1 MIICALNALL
11 IVVGASSASL
21 TGYGGKKELWIGI
34 GVLLI
39 SVLLFVY
46 RRVVQDRA
54 PVRLREDA
62 PAMPDADVDGRGGA
76 RTRTRCEVGRRQMT
90 RDPKYDILFEPIQIG
105 PKVLPNRFFQVAHCN
120 GAGSER
126 PGFQSHFR
134 AMKAEG
140 GWGAVC
146 TEYCSIGPESDDIH
160 RVSARLWDDG
170 DVRNLGLMCDML
182 HEQGALAAVEI
193 WHGGLNACGLESR
206 VPARGASAI
215 GSPFAF
221 MRACKE
227 MDKQDIREVQQLYVD
242 ACKRARDAGFDILV
256 LYCAHNEA
264 LLHQF
269 LLPFFNRRTDEYGGS
284 FENRARFSREV
295 LELVREAIG
304 DDCAISIRF
313 GVDTLDLP
321 HGLGDR
327 GIRQEGEG
335 AAVHRAHGR
344 PRRHVGHQRRQR
356 RRVGRGRCALA
367 HARRRTTSGPFVD
380 KVKQHTKKPVL
391 NVGRFVNP
399 DTMVEVIASGQC
411 DIIGAARPSIADP
424 FLPLKIKEGRLDD
437 IRECIGCNVCIS
449 RWEIG
454 GPAARLHAERDVGR
468 GVPARLASGEVHDQ
482 AANADNDVLVIGAG
496 PAGMECA
503 MVLGKRGMRRVHL
516 VDSAPDDRGP
526 HALGAAAARPRRVG
540 PRRQL
545 PPDPARQAE
554 ERRGHPRARRWTP
567 QGVLDY
573 GAEHR
578 RRGDG
583 LVLGHRTAFQGITN
597 EPIPGADA
605 SLAACRH
612 AGAGDARGQGGR
624 ASGWSIYDCEM
635 YFTGAGMAEKLV
647 REGKDVTY
655 VTPFD
660 GVAPY
665 TRYTLESPRL
675 NRTLREL
682 GVNVVLEHVLVSVE
696 PGHGAAGRHLD
707 GRGAGGRGRHGRPR
721 HPADLGRRPLP
732 RAVERSRRPRGSRD
746 QRASTRSATACCPRS
761 SPRPSS
767 AATGSRARS
776 TRRTRACR
784 FPTSGSGGS

>member
-1 MIICALNALL
+1 MA
-11 IVVGASSASL
+11 
-21 TGYGGKKELWIGI
+21 
-34 GVLLI
+34 
-39 SVLLFVY
+39 
-46 RRVVQDRA
+46 
-54 PVRLREDA
+54 
-62 PAMPDADVDGRGGA
+62 
-76 RTRTRCEVGRRQMT
+76 

-182 HEQGALAAVEI
+182 HEQDALAAVEI

-335 AAVHRAHGR
+335 VQFIEHMDDLVDMWDINVGNAVEWGEDAA
-344 PRRHVGHQRRQR
+344 PS
-356 RRVGRGRCALA
+356 
-367 HARRRTTSGPFVD
+367 RTHPENHEGPFVD

-399 DTMVEVIASGQC
+399 DTMVAVIESGQC

-424 FLPLKIKEGRLDD
+424 FLPAKIREGRLDD

-454 GPAARLHAERDVGR
+454 GPPLVCTQNAT
-468 GVPARLASGEVHDQ
+468 SGEEYRRGWHPEKFTT

-516 VDSAPDDRGP
+516 VDSAPE
-526 HALGAAAARPRRVG
+526 LGGQMRWVPKLHGLGEWGRVVNY
-540 PRRQL
+540 RQIQL
-545 PPDPARQAE
+545 AKLKNVEFVPETTLDAE
-554 ERRGHPRARRWTP
+554 
-567 QGVLDY
+567 GVLDY
-573 GAEHR
+573 GAEIVVVAT
-578 RRGDG
+578 GSYWAPDG
-583 LVLGHRTAFQGITN
+583 FQGITN

-605 SLAACRH
+605 SLDH
-612 AGAGDARGQGGR
+612 VVTPEQVMLDDKSVGQR
-624 ASGWSIYDCEM
+624 VVIYDCDM
-635 YFTGAGMAEKLV
+635 YFTGVGMAEKLV

-665 TRYTLESPRL
+665 TRYTLEYPRL
-675 NRTLREL
+675 SRSLREL
-682 GVNVVLEHVLVSVE
+682 GVDVVLEHVLMSVE
-696 PGHGAAGRHLD
+696 PGTAPLADIWTDEERVVDADTVVLVTQRISDDALYRELAADEDALAAAGIKGLYQIGDCLLPSLIAEAVFSGHRLAREID
-707 GRGAGGRGRHGRPR
+707 SPNPR
-721 HPADLGRRPLP
+721 VPLP
-732 RAVERSRRPRGSRD
+732 YIRERRLVD
-746 QRASTRSATACCPRS
+746 ATDEDYQL
-761 SPRPSS
+761 SS
-767 AATGSRARS
+767 AATGAP
-776 TRRTRACR
+776 A
-784 FPTSGSGGS
+784 G

>member
-1 MIICALNALL
+1 
-11 IVVGASSASL
+11 
-21 TGYGGKKELWIGI
+21 
-34 GVLLI
+34 
-39 SVLLFVY
+39 
-46 RRVVQDRA
+46 
-54 PVRLREDA
+54 
-62 PAMPDADVDGRGGA
+62 MP
-76 RTRTRCEVGRRQMT
+76 

-182 HEQGALAAVEI
+182 HEQDALAAVEI

-206 VPARGASAI
+206 VPARGASEI

-313 GVDTLDLP
+313 GVDTLDFP

-335 AAVHRAHGR
+335 VQFIEHMDDLVDMWDINVGNAVEWGEDAA
-344 PRRHVGHQRRQR
+344 PS
-356 RRVGRGRCALA
+356 
-367 HARRRTTSGPFVD
+367 RTHPENHERPFVD
-380 KVKQHTKKPVL
+380 KVKQHTSKPVL
-391 NVGRFVNP
+391 NVGRFVSP
-399 DTMVEVIASGQC
+399 DTMVEVIRSGQC

-424 FLPLKIKEGRLDD
+424 FLPAKIREGRLDD

-454 GPAARLHAERDVGR
+454 GPPLVCTQNAT
-468 GVPARLASGEVHDQ
+468 SGEEFRRGWHPEKFTK
-482 AANADNDVLVIGAG
+482 AANWDNDVLVIGAG

-503 MVLGKRGMRRVHL
+503 MVLGKREMRRVHL
-516 VDSAPDDRGP
+516 VDSASEIGGHMRWVPRLPG
-526 HALGAAAARPRRVG
+526 LGEWGRVVNY
-540 PRRQL
+540 RQIQL
-545 PPDPARQAE
+545 DKLKNVEIVPGTTLDA
-554 ERRGHPRARRWTP
+554 

-573 GAEHR
+573 GADIVVLATGSHWAT
-578 RRGDG
+578 DG
-583 LVLGHRTAFQGITN
+583 FQGITN

-605 SLAACRH
+605 SLAHVATPEQVMLEGKEV
-612 AGAGDARGQGGR
+612 GARVV
-624 ASGWSIYDCEM
+624 IYDCEM
-635 YFTGAGMAEKLV
+635 YFTGASLAEKLA

-682 GVNVVLEHVLVSVE
+682 GVDVVLEHVLVSAEQETAPLADIWTDEEKVVDADTIILVTQRIADNALYRE
-696 PGHGAAGRHLD
+696 LSSDEEALADAGIKGLYEIGDCVLPSLIAEAVFSGHRLAREID
-707 GRGAGGRGRHGRPR
+707 SPNPR
-721 HPADLGRRPLP
+721 VPLP
-732 RAVERSRRPRGSRD
+732 YIRERRLVN
-746 QRASTRSATACCPRS
+746 ATDEDFRLD
-761 SPRPSS
+761 S
-767 AATGSRARS
+767 AATGAV
-776 TRRTRACR
+776 A
-784 FPTSGSGGS
+784 G

>member
-1 MIICALNALL
+1 MA
-11 IVVGASSASL
+11 
-21 TGYGGKKELWIGI
+21 
-34 GVLLI
+34 
-39 SVLLFVY
+39 
-46 RRVVQDRA
+46 
-54 PVRLREDA
+54 
-62 PAMPDADVDGRGGA
+62 
-76 RTRTRCEVGRRQMT
+76 

-146 TEYCSIGPESDDIH
+146 TEYCSIGPESDDVH

-182 HEQGALAAVEI
+182 HDEGALAAVEI

-221 MRACKE
+221 MRPCKE

-295 LELVREAIG
+295 LEQVREAIG

-327 GIRQEGEG
+327 GVRQEGEG
-335 AAVHRAHGR
+335 VQFIEHMDHLVDMWDINVGNAVEWGEDAA
-344 PRRHVGHQRRQR
+344 PS
-356 RRVGRGRCALA
+356 
-367 HARRRTTSGPFVD
+367 RTHPENHEGPYVD
-380 KVKQHTKKPVL
+380 KVKQHTNKPVL

-399 DTMVEVIASGQC
+399 DTMVEVITSGQC

-454 GPAARLHAERDVGR
+454 GPPLVCTQNAT
-468 GVPARLASGEVHDQ
+468 SGEEYRRGWHPEKFTT

-503 MVLGKRGMRRVHL
+503 MVLGRRGMRRVHL
-516 VDSAPDDRGP
+516 VESAPEIGGQMRWVPKLPG
-526 HALGAAAARPRRVG
+526 LGEWGRVVNY
-540 PRRQL
+540 RQIQL
-545 PPDPARQAE
+545 DKLKNVEVMTGTTLDAE
-554 ERRGHPRARRWTP
+554 
-567 QGVLDY
+567 GVLDY
-573 GAEHR
+573 GAEIVIVATGSHWAH
-578 RRGDG
+578 DG
-583 LVLGHRTAFQGITN
+583 FQGLTN

-605 SLAACRH
+605 SLEH
-612 AGAGDARGQGGR
+612 VVTPEQVMLEGKTVGQR
-624 ASGWSIYDCEM
+624 VVVYDCET
-635 YFTGAGMAEKLV
+635 YFTGVGMAEKLV

-655 VTPFD
+655 VTAFD

-665 TRYTLESPRL
+665 TRYTLEYPRL
-675 NRTLREL
+675 SRSLREL
-682 GVNVVLEHVLVSVE
+682 GIDVVLEHVLVSVE
-696 PGHGAAGRHLD
+696 PGSAPLADIWTDEERVVECDTVVLVTQRIPDDALYRELAADEDALAAAGIKGLYQIGDCLLPSLIAEAVFSGHRLAREID
-707 GRGAGGRGRHGRPR
+707 SPNPR
-721 HPADLGRRPLP
+721 VPLP
-732 RAVERSRRPRGSRD
+732 YIRERRLVN
-746 QRASTRSATACCPRS
+746 ATDEDFRLD
-761 SPRPSS
+761 S
-767 AATGSRARS
+767 AATGAV
-776 TRRTRACR
+776 A
-784 FPTSGSGGS
+784 G

>member
-1 MIICALNALL
+1 
-11 IVVGASSASL
+11 
-21 TGYGGKKELWIGI
+21 
-34 GVLLI
+34 
-39 SVLLFVY
+39 
-46 RRVVQDRA
+46 
-54 PVRLREDA
+54 
-62 PAMPDADVDGRGGA
+62 
-76 RTRTRCEVGRRQMT
+76 MT

-182 HEQGALAAVEI
+182 HDQGALAAVEI

-221 MRACKE
+221 MRSCKE

-335 AAVHRAHGR
+335 VQFIEHMDDLVDMWDINVGNAVEWGEDAA
-344 PRRHVGHQRRQR
+344 PS
-356 RRVGRGRCALA
+356 
-367 HARRRTTSGPFVD
+367 RTHPENHEGPFVD
-380 KVKQHTKKPVL
+380 KVKQHTTKPVL

-399 DTMVEVIASGQC
+399 DTMVEVIRSGQC

-424 FLPLKIKEGRLDD
+424 FLPAKIEEGRLDD

-454 GPAARLHAERDVGR
+454 GPPLVCTQNAT
-468 GVPARLASGEVHDQ
+468 SGEEYRRGWHPEKFTTGRERRQRRARDRRRARRHGVRD
-482 AANADNDVLVIGAG
+482 GAG
-496 PAGMECA
+496 QARDAPSPPGGQRA
-503 MVLGKRGMRRVHL
+503 RDRR
-516 VDSAPDDRGP
+516 PD
-526 HALGAAAARPRRVG
+526 ALGAEAARPGRVG

-554 ERRGHPRARRWTP
+554 ERR
-567 QGVLDY
+567 V
-573 GAEHR
+573 
-578 RRGDG
+578 
-583 LVLGHRTAFQGITN
+583 
-597 EPIPGADA
+597 
-605 SLAACRH
+605 
-612 AGAGDARGQGGR
+612 
-624 ASGWSIYDCEM
+624 
-635 YFTGAGMAEKLV
+635 
-647 REGKDVTY
+647 
-655 VTPFD
+655 
-660 GVAPY
+660 
-665 TRYTLESPRL
+665 
-675 NRTLREL
+675 
-682 GVNVVLEHVLVSVE
+682 
-696 PGHGAAGRHLD
+696 
-707 GRGAGGRGRHGRPR
+707 RPR
-721 HPADLGRRPLP
+721 HDAGRR
-732 RAVERSRRPRGSRD
+732 RACSTTAPTSWSSRPARTGRRTAS
-746 QRASTRSATACCPRS
+746 RASRTSRSPAPMPRS
-761 SPRPSS
+761 TTSPRPS
-767 AATGSRARS
+767 R
-776 TRRTRACR
+776 
-784 FPTSGSGGS
+784 

>member
-1 MIICALNALL
+1 
-11 IVVGASSASL
+11 
-21 TGYGGKKELWIGI
+21 
-34 GVLLI
+34 
-39 SVLLFVY
+39 
-46 RRVVQDRA
+46 
-54 PVRLREDA
+54 
-62 PAMPDADVDGRGGA
+62 MP
-76 RTRTRCEVGRRQMT
+76 

-182 HEQGALAAVEI
+182 HEQDALAAVEI

-206 VPARGASAI
+206 VPARGASEI

-313 GVDTLDLP
+313 GVDTLDFP

-335 AAVHRAHGR
+335 VQFIEHMDDLVDMWDINVGNAVEWGEDAA
-344 PRRHVGHQRRQR
+344 PS
-356 RRVGRGRCALA
+356 
-367 HARRRTTSGPFVD
+367 RTHPENHERPFVD
-380 KVKQHTKKPVL
+380 KVKQHTSKPVL
-391 NVGRFVNP
+391 NVGRFVSP
-399 DTMVEVIASGQC
+399 DTMVEVIRSGQC

-424 FLPLKIKEGRLDD
+424 FLPAKIREGRLDD

-454 GPAARLHAERDVGR
+454 GPPLVCTQNAT
-468 GVPARLASGEVHDQ
+468 SGEEFRRGWHPEKFTK
-482 AANADNDVLVIGAG
+482 AANWDNDVLVIGAG

-503 MVLGKRGMRRVHL
+503 MVLGKREMRRVHL
-516 VDSAPDDRGP
+516 VDSASEIGGHMRWVPRLPG
-526 HALGAAAARPRRVG
+526 LGEWGRVVNY
-540 PRRQL
+540 RQIQL
-545 PPDPARQAE
+545 DKLKNVEIVPGTTLDA
-554 ERRGHPRARRWTP
+554 

-573 GAEHR
+573 GADIVVLATGSHWAT
-578 RRGDG
+578 DG
-583 LVLGHRTAFQGITN
+583 FQGITN

-605 SLAACRH
+605 SLAHVATPEQVMLEGKEV
-612 AGAGDARGQGGR
+612 GARVV
-624 ASGWSIYDCEM
+624 IYDCEM
-635 YFTGAGMAEKLV
+635 YFTGASLAEKLA

-682 GVNVVLEHVLVSVE
+682 GVDVVLEHVLVSAEQETAPLADIWTDEEKVVDADTIILVTQRIADNALYRE
-696 PGHGAAGRHLD
+696 LSSDEEALADAGIKGLYEIGDCVLPSLIAEAVFSGHRLAREID
-707 GRGAGGRGRHGRPR
+707 SPNPR
-721 HPADLGRRPLP
+721 VPLP
-732 RAVERSRRPRGSRD
+732 YIRERRLVN
-746 QRASTRSATACCPRS
+746 ATDEDFQLD
-761 SPRPSS
+761 S
-767 AATGSRARS
+767 AATRAV
-776 TRRTRACR
+776 A
-784 FPTSGSGGS
+784 G

>member
-1 MIICALNALL
+1 
-11 IVVGASSASL
+11 
-21 TGYGGKKELWIGI
+21 
-34 GVLLI
+34 
-39 SVLLFVY
+39 
-46 RRVVQDRA
+46 
-54 PVRLREDA
+54 
-62 PAMPDADVDGRGGA
+62 
-76 RTRTRCEVGRRQMT
+76 MT

-182 HEQGALAAVEI
+182 HEQDALAAVEI

-221 MRACKE
+221 MRSCKE

-335 AAVHRAHGR
+335 VQFIEHMDHLVDMWDINVGNAVEWGEDAAPSRT
-344 PRRHVGHQRRQR
+344 
-356 RRVGRGRCALA
+356 
-367 HARRRTTSGPFVD
+367 HAENHEGPFVD

-399 DTMVEVIASGQC
+399 DTMVEVITSGQC

-454 GPAARLHAERDVGR
+454 GPPLVCTQNAT
-468 GVPARLASGEVHDQ
+468 SGEEYRRGWHPEKFTQ
-482 AANADNDVLVIGAG
+482 AANWDNDVLVIGAG

-516 VDSAPDDRGP
+516 VDSAPAIGGHMRWVP
-526 HALGAAAARPRRVG
+526 
-540 PRRQL
+540 QL
-545 PPDPARQAE
+545 PGLGEWGRVVNYRQIQLDKLKNVEIIPGTTLDA
-554 ERRGHPRARRWTP
+554 A
-567 QGVLDY
+567 GVLDY
-573 GAEHR
+573 GAEIVIVATGSHWAP
-578 RRGDG
+578 DG
-583 LVLGHRTAFQGITN
+583 FQGITN

-605 SLAACRH
+605 SLDH
-612 AGAGDARGQGGR
+612 VVTPEQLMLEGKDVGQR
-624 ASGWSIYDCEM
+624 VVIYDCEM
-635 YFTGAGMAEKLV
+635 YFTGASLAEKLA
-647 REGKDVTY
+647 RDGKDVTY

-682 GVNVVLEHVLVSVE
+682 GVNVVLEHVLMSVE
-696 PGHGAAGRHLD
+696 PGSAPLADIWTDEERVAEADTVVLVTQRISDDALYRELSADEDALAAAGINGLYQIGDCLLPSLIAEAVFSGHRLAREID
-707 GRGAGGRGRHGRPR
+707 SPNPR
-721 HPADLGRRPLP
+721 VPLP
-732 RAVERSRRPRGSRD
+732 YIRERRLVNATDEDYLLSSAVSG
-746 QRASTRSATACCPRS
+746 ATA
-761 SPRPSS
+761 
-767 AATGSRARS
+767 G
-776 TRRTRACR
+776 
-784 FPTSGSGGS
+784 

>member
-1 MIICALNALL
+1 
-11 IVVGASSASL
+11 
-21 TGYGGKKELWIGI
+21 
-34 GVLLI
+34 
-39 SVLLFVY
+39 
-46 RRVVQDRA
+46 
-54 PVRLREDA
+54 
-62 PAMPDADVDGRGGA
+62 MP
-76 RTRTRCEVGRRQMT
+76 

-182 HEQGALAAVEI
+182 HEQDALAAVEI

-206 VPARGASAI
+206 VPARGASEI

-313 GVDTLDLP
+313 GVDTLDFP

-335 AAVHRAHGR
+335 VQFIEHMDDLVDMWDINVGNAVEWGEDAA
-344 PRRHVGHQRRQR
+344 PS
-356 RRVGRGRCALA
+356 
-367 HARRRTTSGPFVD
+367 RTHPENHERPFVD
-380 KVKQHTKKPVL
+380 KVKQHTSKPVL
-391 NVGRFVNP
+391 NVGRFVSP
-399 DTMVEVIASGQC
+399 DTMVEVIRSGQC

-424 FLPLKIKEGRLDD
+424 FLPAKIREGRLDD

-454 GPAARLHAERDVGR
+454 GPPLVCTQNAT
-468 GVPARLASGEVHDQ
+468 SGEEYRRGWHPEKFTK
-482 AANADNDVLVIGAG
+482 AANWDNDVLVIGAG

-503 MVLGKRGMRRVHL
+503 MVLGKREMRRVHL
-516 VDSAPDDRGP
+516 VDSASEIGGHMRWVPRLPG
-526 HALGAAAARPRRVG
+526 LGEWGRVVNY
-540 PRRQL
+540 RQIQL
-545 PPDPARQAE
+545 DKLKNVEIVPGTTLDA
-554 ERRGHPRARRWTP
+554 

-573 GAEHR
+573 GADIVVLATGSHWAT
-578 RRGDG
+578 DG
-583 LVLGHRTAFQGITN
+583 FQGITN

-605 SLAACRH
+605 SLAHVATPEQVMLEGKEV
-612 AGAGDARGQGGR
+612 GARVV
-624 ASGWSIYDCEM
+624 IYDCEM
-635 YFTGAGMAEKLV
+635 YFTGASLAEKLA

-682 GVNVVLEHVLVSVE
+682 GVDVVLEHVLVSAEQETAPLADIWTDEEKVVDADTIILVTQRIADNALYRE
-696 PGHGAAGRHLD
+696 LSSDEEALADAGIKGLYEIGDCVLPSLIAEAVFSGHRLAREID
-707 GRGAGGRGRHGRPR
+707 SPNPR
-721 HPADLGRRPLP
+721 VPLP
-732 RAVERSRRPRGSRD
+732 YIRERRLVN
-746 QRASTRSATACCPRS
+746 ATDEDFQLD
-761 SPRPSS
+761 S
-767 AATGSRARS
+767 AATGAV
-776 TRRTRACR
+776 A
-784 FPTSGSGGS
+784 G

>member
-1 MIICALNALL
+1 MA
-11 IVVGASSASL
+11 
-21 TGYGGKKELWIGI
+21 
-34 GVLLI
+34 
-39 SVLLFVY
+39 
-46 RRVVQDRA
+46 
-54 PVRLREDA
+54 
-62 PAMPDADVDGRGGA
+62 
-76 RTRTRCEVGRRQMT
+76 

-327 GIRQEGEG
+327 GVRQEGEG
-335 AAVHRAHGR
+335 AQFIEHMDDLVDMWDINVGNAVEWGEDAAPSRT
-344 PRRHVGHQRRQR
+344 
-356 RRVGRGRCALA
+356 
-367 HARRRTTSGPFVD
+367 HAENHEGPFVD
-380 KVKQHTKKPVL
+380 KVKQHTSKPVL

-399 DTMVEVIASGQC
+399 DTMVEVITSGQC

-454 GPAARLHAERDVGR
+454 GPPLVCTQNAT
-468 GVPARLASGEVHDQ
+468 SGEEYRRGWHPEKFTT
-482 AANADNDVLVIGAG
+482 AGNADNDVLVIGAG

-516 VDSAPDDRGP
+516 VDSAPAIGGHMRWVP
-526 HALGAAAARPRRVG
+526 
-540 PRRQL
+540 QL
-545 PPDPARQAE
+545 PGLGEWGRVVNYRQIQLDKLRNVEFIPEMTLDA
-554 ERRGHPRARRWTP
+554 

-573 GAEHR
+573 GAELVVVAT
-578 RRGDG
+578 GSYWAPDG
-583 LVLGHRTAFQGITN
+583 FQGVTN

-605 SLAACRH
+605 SLAHVATPEQLMVE
-612 AGAGDARGQGGR
+612 GKDVGQR
-624 ASGWSIYDCEM
+624 VVIYDCEM
-635 YFTGAGMAEKLV
+635 YFTGAGLAEKLA

-675 NRTLREL
+675 NRTIREL

-696 PGHGAAGRHLD
+696 PGAAPLADIWTDEEQVVEADTVVLVTQRISDDTLYRELSSDQDALAAAGITGLYQIGDCLLPSLIAEAVFSGHRLAREID
-707 GRGAGGRGRHGRPR
+707 SPNPR
-721 HPADLGRRPLP
+721 VPLP
-732 RAVERSRRPRGSRD
+732 YIRERRLVN
-746 QRASTRSATACCPRS
+746 ATEEDFRLD
-761 SPRPSS
+761 S
-767 AATGSRARS
+767 AATGAV
-776 TRRTRACR
+776 A
-784 FPTSGSGGS
+784 G

>member
-1 MIICALNALL
+1 
-11 IVVGASSASL
+11 
-21 TGYGGKKELWIGI
+21 
-34 GVLLI
+34 
-39 SVLLFVY
+39 
-46 RRVVQDRA
+46 
-54 PVRLREDA
+54 
-62 PAMPDADVDGRGGA
+62 
-76 RTRTRCEVGRRQMT
+76 MT

-335 AAVHRAHGR
+335 VQFIEHMDDLVDMWDINVGNAVEWGEDAA
-344 PRRHVGHQRRQR
+344 PS
-356 RRVGRGRCALA
+356 
-367 HARRRTTSGPFVD
+367 RTHPENHEGPFVD

-399 DTMVEVIASGQC
+399 DTMVEVIRSGQC

-454 GPAARLHAERDVGR
+454 GPPLVCTQNAT
-468 GVPARLASGEVHDQ
+468 SGEEYRRGWHPEKFTK
-482 AANADNDVLVIGAG
+482 AANCGQ
-496 PAGMECA
+496 
-503 MVLGKRGMRRVHL
+503 RR
-516 VDSAPDDRGP
+516 ARDRR
-526 HALGAAAARPRRVG
+526 RPRRHGVRDG
-540 PRRQL
+540 PRQ
-545 PPDPARQAE
+545 AR
-554 ERRGHPRARRWTP
+554 
-567 QGVLDY
+567 
-573 GAEHR
+573 
-578 RRGDG
+578 
-583 LVLGHRTAFQGITN
+583 
-597 EPIPGADA
+597 DA
-605 SLAACRH
+605 SRPP
-612 AGAGDARGQGGR
+612 RGQR
-624 ASGWSIYDCEM
+624 
-635 YFTGAGMAEKLV
+635 V
-647 REGKDVTY
+647 
-655 VTPFD
+655 
-660 GVAPY
+660 
-665 TRYTLESPRL
+665 PR
-675 NRTLREL
+675 
-682 GVNVVLEHVLVSVE
+682 
-696 PGHGAAGRHLD
+696 
-707 GRGAGGRGRHGRPR
+707 
-721 HPADLGRRPLP
+721 
-732 RAVERSRRPRGSRD
+732 
-746 QRASTRSATACCPRS
+746 
-761 SPRPSS
+761 S
-767 AATGSRARS
+767 AATCAGCRSCPAWASGAASSTTARS
-776 TRRTRACR
+776 SS
-784 FPTSGSGGS
+784 TS

>member
-1 MIICALNALL
+1 
-11 IVVGASSASL
+11 
-21 TGYGGKKELWIGI
+21 
-34 GVLLI
+34 
-39 SVLLFVY
+39 
-46 RRVVQDRA
+46 
-54 PVRLREDA
+54 
-62 PAMPDADVDGRGGA
+62 MP
-76 RTRTRCEVGRRQMT
+76 

-182 HEQGALAAVEI
+182 HEQDALAAVEI

-206 VPARGASAI
+206 VPARGASEI

-313 GVDTLDLP
+313 GVDTLDFP

-335 AAVHRAHGR
+335 VQFIEHMDDLVDMWDINVGNAVEWGEDAA
-344 PRRHVGHQRRQR
+344 PS
-356 RRVGRGRCALA
+356 
-367 HARRRTTSGPFVD
+367 RTHPENHERPFVD
-380 KVKQHTKKPVL
+380 KVKQHTSKPVL

-399 DTMVEVIASGQC
+399 DTMVEVIRSGQC

-424 FLPLKIKEGRLDD
+424 FLPAKIREGRLDD

-454 GPAARLHAERDVGR
+454 GPPLVCTQNAT
-468 GVPARLASGEVHDQ
+468 SGEEFRRGWHPEKFTK
-482 AANADNDVLVIGAG
+482 AANWDNDVLVIGAG

-503 MVLGKRGMRRVHL
+503 MVLGKREMRRVHL
-516 VDSAPDDRGP
+516 VDSASEIGGHMRWVPRLPG
-526 HALGAAAARPRRVG
+526 LGEWGRVVNY
-540 PRRQL
+540 RQIQL
-545 PPDPARQAE
+545 DKLKNVEIVPGTTLDA
-554 ERRGHPRARRWTP
+554 

-573 GAEHR
+573 GADIVVLATGSHWAT
-578 RRGDG
+578 DG
-583 LVLGHRTAFQGITN
+583 FQGITN

-605 SLAACRH
+605 SLAHVATPEQVMLEGKEV
-612 AGAGDARGQGGR
+612 GARVV
-624 ASGWSIYDCEM
+624 IYDCEM
-635 YFTGAGMAEKLV
+635 YFTGASLAEKLA

-682 GVNVVLEHVLVSVE
+682 GVNVVLEHVLVSAEQETAPLADIWTDEEKVVDADTIILVTQRIADNALYRE
-696 PGHGAAGRHLD
+696 LSSDEEALADAGIKGLYEIGDCVLPSLIAEAVFSGHRLAREID
-707 GRGAGGRGRHGRPR
+707 SPNPR
-721 HPADLGRRPLP
+721 VPLP
-732 RAVERSRRPRGSRD
+732 YIRERRLVN
-746 QRASTRSATACCPRS
+746 ATDEDFQLD
-761 SPRPSS
+761 S
-767 AATGSRARS
+767 AATGAV
-776 TRRTRACR
+776 A
-784 FPTSGSGGS
+784 G